1 MPEPQPPNASR
12 ITIRDLW
19 EIISLPLLL
28 SSAVVA
34 ATWLVWYFTRT
45 SCPPELANI
54 TGCNPGQI
62 ARYINLEVL
71 SKILT
76 HAAIAAGG
84 GGIWSYIMI
93 TRERKARETAEKNL
107 AQEREQSAAERE
119 QAATERGQATA
130 ERAELLAR
138 LDEERA
144 QSATERAQSAD
155 DRAELLARLD
165 AERAQSAD
173 DRAELLA
180 RLDAAQTQA
189 AEERRIFL
197 ATIERLTQQLNGGAP
212 PASQ

>member
-1 MPEPQPPNASR
+1 MTQPQPLGDSR

-28 SSAVVA
+28 SGAVIA

-119 QAATERGQATA
+119 QAAQ

-144 QSATERAQSAD
+144 QSAAERAQSA
-155 DRAELLARLD
+155 
-165 AERAQSAD
+165 AERTQSAD

>member
-1 MPEPQPPNASR
+1 MPESQPPNDSR

-28 SSAVVA
+28 SGAVVA
-34 ATWLVWYFTRT
+34 ATWLVWYFTRA

-107 AQEREQSAAERE
+107 AQEREQSAADRE
-119 QAATERGQATA
+119 QAAT

-144 QSATERAQSAD
+144 QSATERAQSA
-155 DRAELLARLD
+155 
-165 AERAQSAD
+165 AERTQAAD

-180 RLDAAQTQA
+180 RLDVAQTQA

>member
-1 MPEPQPPNASR
+1 MPKPQPPNASR

-28 SSAVVA
+28 SGAVIA
-34 ATWLVWYFTRT
+34 ATWLVWYFTRA

-119 QAATERGQATA
+119 QAAQEREQAAA

-144 QSATERAQSAD
+144 QSA
-155 DRAELLARLD
+155 

-189 AEERRIFL
+189 AEERRLFL
-197 ATIERLTQQLNGGAP
+197 AAIERLTQQLNGGAP

>member
-1 MPEPQPPNASR
+1 MTIPQPPGDSR

-28 SSAVVA
+28 SSAVIA
-34 ATWLVWYFTRT
+34 ATWLVWYFTRA
-45 SCPPELANI
+45 SCPPELANV

-107 AQEREQSAAERE
+107 TQERERSAAERE
-119 QAATERGQATA
+119 QAAA

-165 AERAQSAD
+165 AERAQSAAERTQSAD
-173 DRAELLA
+173 DRSELLA

-189 AEERRIFL
+189 AEERRLFL

-212 PASQ
+212 PTSQ

>member
-1 MPEPQPPNASR
+1 MPELQPPNDSR

-28 SSAVVA
+28 SGAVVA
-34 ATWLVWYFTRT
+34 ATWLVWYFTKAPC
-45 SCPPELANI
+45 SPELANI
-54 TGCNPGQI
+54 IGCNPGQI

-107 AQEREQSAAERE
+107 AQEREQSAAERG
-119 QAATERGQATA
+119 QAAQ

-144 QSATERAQSAD
+144 QSAAERAQSA
-155 DRAELLARLD
+155 
-165 AERAQSAD
+165 AERTQSAD

>member
-1 MPEPQPPNASR
+1 MPEPQPPNDSR

-28 SSAVVA
+28 SGAVVA
-34 ATWLVWYFTRT
+34 ATWLVWYFTSA

-54 TGCNPGQI
+54 TGCNPSQI

-76 HAAIAAGG
+76 HAAIAASG

-119 QAATERGQATA
+119 QAAQEREQAAT

-138 LDEERA
+138 LD
-144 QSATERAQSAD
+144 TERAQSAD

-180 RLDAAQTQA
+180 RLNAAQTQA

>member
-1 MPEPQPPNASR
+1 MPEPQPPNDSR

-28 SSAVVA
+28 SGAVVA
-34 ATWLVWYFTRT
+34 ATWLVWYFTRA

-54 TGCNPGQI
+54 TGCNPDQI

-119 QAATERGQATA
+119 QAAA

-165 AERAQSAD
+165 A
-173 DRAELLA
+173 
-180 RLDAAQTQA
+180 AQTQA
-189 AEERRIFL
+189 AEERRLFL
-197 ATIERLTQQLNGGAP
+197 ATIERLTQQLNGGAS

>member
-1 MPEPQPPNASR
+1 MPEPQPPNDSR

-34 ATWLVWYFTRT
+34 ATWLVWYFTRA

-71 SKILT
+71 SRILT
-76 HAAIAAGG
+76 HTAIAAGG

-119 QAATERGQATA
+119 QAAQEREQAAA

-138 LDEERA
+138 LD
-144 QSATERAQSAD
+144 TERAQSAD
-155 DRAELLARLD
+155 NRAELLARLD
-165 AERAQSAD
+165 AERTQSAD

>member
-1 MPEPQPPNASR
+1 MPEPQPPNDSR

-28 SSAVVA
+28 SGAVVA
-34 ATWLVWYFTRT
+34 ATWLVWYFTRA

-107 AQEREQSAAERE
+107 AQEREQSAADRE
-119 QAATERGQATA
+119 QAAT

-144 QSATERAQSAD
+144 QSATERAQSA
-155 DRAELLARLD
+155 
-165 AERAQSAD
+165 AERTQAAD

-180 RLDAAQTQA
+180 RLDVAQTQA

>member
-1 MPEPQPPNASR
+1 MPKPQPPNDSR

-28 SSAVVA
+28 SGAVVA
-34 ATWLVWYFTRT
+34 ATWLVWYFTKAP
-45 SCPPELANI
+45 CPPELANI

-119 QAATERGQATA
+119 QAATER
-130 ERAELLAR
+130 AELLAR

-144 QSATERAQSAD
+144 QSAAERAQSA
-155 DRAELLARLD
+155 

-189 AEERRIFL
+189 AEERRLFL

>member
-1 MPEPQPPNASR
+1 MPEPQPSNDSR

-28 SSAVVA
+28 SGAVVA
-34 ATWLVWYFTRT
+34 ATWLVWYFTRA

-119 QAATERGQATA
+119 QAATEREQAAA

-138 LDEERA
+138 LDEERE
-144 QSATERAQSAD
+144 QSA
-155 DRAELLARLD
+155 

-189 AEERRIFL
+189 AEERRLFL
-197 ATIERLTQQLNGGAP
+197 ATIERLTQQLNGGAS

>member
-1 MPEPQPPNASR
+1 
-12 ITIRDLW
+12 
-19 EIISLPLLL
+19 
-28 SSAVVA
+28 
-34 ATWLVWYFTRT
+34 
-45 SCPPELANI
+45 
-54 TGCNPGQI
+54 
-62 ARYINLEVL
+62 
-71 SKILT
+71 
-76 HAAIAAGG
+76 
-84 GGIWSYIMI
+84 MI

-119 QAATERGQATA
+119 QAATERAG
-130 ERAELLAR
+130 LLAR

-144 QSATERAQSAD
+144 QSATERAQSA
-155 DRAELLARLD
+155 

>member
-1 MPEPQPPNASR
+1 MPEPQPPNDSR

-28 SSAVVA
+28 SGAVVA
-34 ATWLVWYFTRT
+34 ATWLVWYFTRA

-71 SKILT
+71 SRILT

-119 QAATERGQATA
+119 QAAQEREQAAA

-138 LDEERA
+138 LD
-144 QSATERAQSAD
+144 TERAQSAD
-155 DRAELLARLD
+155 NRAELLARLD
-165 AERAQSAD
+165 AERTQSAD

>member
-1 MPEPQPPNASR
+1 MPNPQPPGDNR

-19 EIISLPLLL
+19 EIVSLPLLL
-28 SSAVVA
+28 SGAVVA
-34 ATWLVWYFTRT
+34 ATWLVWYFTRA

-119 QAATERGQATA
+119 QAAQEREQAAQEREQAAA

-138 LDEERA
+138 LDA
-144 QSATERAQSAD
+144 ERAQSAD
-155 DRAELLARLD
+155 DRAELL
-165 AERAQSAD
+165 AQSAD

-189 AEERRIFL
+189 AEERRVFL

>member
-28 SSAVVA
+28 SGAVVA
-34 ATWLVWYFTRT
+34 ATWLVWYFTRA

-71 SKILT
+71 SRILT

-107 AQEREQSAAERE
+107 AQEREQSAAER
-119 QAATERGQATA
+119 GQATQ

-144 QSATERAQSAD
+144 QSAE
-155 DRAELLARLD
+155 DRTELLARLD
-165 AERAQSAD
+165 AERAQSAAERAQSAD